1 MTDGRV
7 RLGAYAF
14 VVNGGDLL
22 LAQVRDDGSW
32 MLPGGGLDWGEDPV
46 DGMRRELYEETGLNG
61 TAVGL
66 LGIESA
72 IWRIRGPDPIH
83 SLRIVYEVE
92 AAGEPAV
99 IDVDGST
106 CDARWVPLKDLE
118 ALRTNNLVDIGLGFW
133 MRRNER

>member
-1 MTDGRV
+1 MTNGRV

-14 VVNGGDLL
+14 VVNDGHLL

-32 MLPGGGLDWGEDPV
+32 MLPGGGLDWGEDPA
-46 DGMRRELYEETGLNG
+46 DGMLRELYEETGLHG
-61 TAVGL
+61 RAIGV

-72 IWRIRGPDPIH
+72 IWRAEGPEPLH

-92 AAGEPAV
+92 AHGEPVV

-106 CDARWVPLKDLE
+106 CDARWILLEDLG
-118 ALRTNNLVDIGLGFW
+118 ALQTNSLVDFGCAHW
-133 MRRNER
+133 VRRNER